1 MKQQTKQEQNEQDQI
16 KKIFKTIKAFL
27 PKDLLPEVSEWAE
40 KNRFMTSK
48 VSNITGNFSY
58 DNTPYAKE
66 IANCF
71 SKNSPIREIAIMKG
85 VQLGFTTAI
94 FENVIGYSIAHDPSP
109 MMLVSGDLKLLKDFK
124 SIKIDNLIDN
134 SNLRD
139 KILAETDNR
148 HSRRTGDT
156 AELIDFLGG
165 FLRISG
171 CHNANSLRSL
181 PIKKLFL
188 DELDAY
194 PKSIAGEGS
203 PIDLAVKRTESYSR
217 TRKIGYISTP
227 LLSCTSNIK
236 EYYEKGDQRKFY
248 VPCPFCHQKQEL
260 IFYSSDG
267 GLYSDEKATVLNDN
281 NNSNNTNNITNNTKE
296 NSNYNSN
303 NNNKNNTEIK
313 TKPYGLIFNSEECK
327 NGNYNSVVY
336 RCKHCGA
343 DLKDYHKKK
352 MLLQGEWIPT
362 TQSKKP
368 HYRSYH
374 LSALYSLFK
383 SWEDCVAD
391 FLDSDR
397 DPVKL
402 QSFYNLTLGLP
413 FEETI
418 AGVEIYKVRRLK
430 EENRNNNVIPKEALF
445 LVGACDIQDDRL
457 EIEIKAYGDRWRCWG
472 IDHRVFKGNTS
483 DPLDNCWNELFRI
496 KDEIFHNG
504 MLVKAILIDS
514 GDGEK
519 TDLVYKFCQKDYER
533 VFIPVKG
540 VNTTLLTNKKFNL
553 KELDSYSGLY
563 LLEIYVSLYKNQ
575 IARFLNSEWRTNE
588 SYPDGYMTFAKE
600 YTEEYFRQLTTE
612 RKIKEKLENGSINI
626 KWEQHGRNE
635 AFDLCVYCLCG
646 AEFLVNE
653 LVKNGQFENSR
664 EVFEYL
670 KKEQKH

>member
-1 MKQQTKQEQNEQDQI
+1 MNTQKEQVR
-16 KKIFKTIKAFL
+16 KIFKTIRAVI

-48 VSNITGNFSY
+48 VSNITGQFSY

-71 SKNSPIREIAIMKG
+71 SKNSPIREVAIMKG

-124 SIKIDNLIDN
+124 TIKIDNLIDN
-134 SNLRD
+134 SGLRE
-139 KILAETDNR
+139 KIIAETDNR

-194 PKSIAGEGS
+194 PQSLAGEGS

-227 LLSCTSNIK
+227 LLSCTSHIK

-248 VPCPFCHQKQEL
+248 VPCPFCHEKQEL
-260 IFYSSDG
+260 IFYSHDG
-267 GLYSDEKATVLNDN
+267 GLYGDDKAVIDEDK
-281 NNSNNTNNITNNTKE
+281 
-296 NSNYNSN
+296 NY
-303 NNNKNNTEIK
+303 KNNDIK
-313 TKPYGLIFNSEECK
+313 IKRKPYGLIFNSEECK
-327 NGNYNSVVY
+327 NGNYSSVVY
-336 RCKHCGA
+336 RCKYCGA
-343 DLKDYHKKK
+343 DLKDFHKKK
-352 MLLQGEWIPT
+352 MLIKGEWIPT
-362 TQSKKP
+362 ATAKKP

-383 SWEDCVAD
+383 SWEDCVSD
-391 FLDSDR
+391 FLEAGK
-397 DPVKL
+397 DPIKL

-413 FEETI
+413 YEETL
-418 AGVEIYKVRRLK
+418 AGVEIYKLRKLK
-430 EENRNNNVIPKEALF
+430 EENRNNNVIPQEALF
-445 LVGACDIQDDRL
+445 LVGACDVQDDRL
-457 EIEIKAYGDRWRCWG
+457 EVEIKAFGDRWRSWG
-472 IDHRVFKGNTS
+472 IDHRVIKGNTS
-483 DPLDNCWNELFRI
+483 NPFDNCWQELFRI

-519 TDLVYKFCQKDYER
+519 TDLVYKFCQKDDER
-533 VFIPVKG
+533 VFVPVKG
-540 VNTTLLTNKKFNL
+540 VNTTALTNKKFNL

-575 IARFLNSEWRTNE
+575 IARYLNSEWRENE
-588 SYPDGYMTFAKE
+588 PYPDGYMTFGKE
-600 YTEEYFRQLTTE
+600 YSEEYFRQLTTE
-612 RKIKEKLENGSINI
+612 RRIKEKLPNGSINI

-653 LVKNGQFENSR
+653 LIKNGQFENSR

-670 KKEQKH
+670 KQEQQNN

>member
-1 MKQQTKQEQNEQDQI
+1 MNTQKEQVR
-16 KKIFKTIKAFL
+16 KIFKTIRAVI

-48 VSNITGNFSY
+48 VSNITGQFSY

-71 SKNSPIREIAIMKG
+71 SKNSPIREVAIMKG

-124 SIKIDNLIDN
+124 TIKIDNLIDN
-134 SNLRD
+134 SGLRE
-139 KILAETDNR
+139 KIIAETDNR

-194 PKSIAGEGS
+194 PQTLAGEGS

-227 LLSCTSNIK
+227 LLSCTSHIK

-248 VPCPFCHQKQEL
+248 VPCPFCHEKQEL
-260 IFYSSDG
+260 IFYSHDG
-267 GLYSDEKATVLNDN
+267 GLYGDDKAIIDEDK
-281 NNSNNTNNITNNTKE
+281 
-296 NSNYNSN
+296 NY
-303 NNNKNNTEIK
+303 KNNDIK
-313 TKPYGLIFNSEECK
+313 VKRKPYGLIFNSEECK
-327 NGNYNSVVY
+327 NGNYSSVVY
-336 RCKHCGA
+336 RCKYCGA
-343 DLKDYHKKK
+343 DLKDFHKKK
-352 MLLQGEWIPT
+352 MLIKGEWIPT
-362 TQSKKP
+362 AVAKKP

-383 SWEDCVAD
+383 SWEDCVSD
-391 FLDSDR
+391 FLEAGK
-397 DPVKL
+397 DPIKL

-413 FEETI
+413 YEETL
-418 AGVEIYKVRRLK
+418 AGVEIYKLRKLK

-445 LVGACDIQDDRL
+445 LVGACDVQDDRL
-457 EIEIKAYGDRWRCWG
+457 EVEIKAFGDRWRSWG
-472 IDHRVFKGNTS
+472 IDHRVIKGNTS
-483 DPLDNCWNELFRI
+483 NPFDNCWQELFRI

-519 TDLVYKFCQKDYER
+519 TDLVYKFCQKDDER
-533 VFIPVKG
+533 VFVPVKG
-540 VNTTLLTNKKFNL
+540 VNTTALTNKKFNL

-575 IARFLNSEWRTNE
+575 IARYLNSEWRENE
-588 SYPDGYMTFAKE
+588 PYPDGYMTFGKE
-600 YTEEYFRQLTTE
+600 YSEEYFRQLTTE
-612 RKIKEKLENGSINI
+612 RRIKEKLPNGSINI

-653 LVKNGQFENSR
+653 LIKNGQFENSR

-670 KKEQKH
+670 KQEQQNN